1 MPNTNPFDVSC
12 NVQIKITEKTS
23 GVVAEGEGNISGESD
38 YVARSIDEVMQ
49 KLLEKLFTEA
59 RSASTTPRNLQ

>member
-1 MPNTNPFDVSC
+1 MPNPNPFDVSC
-12 NVQIKITEKTS
+12 NLQIKITETTS

-38 YVARSIDEVMQ
+38 YVARSIDEVIQ

-59 RSASTTPRNLQ
+59 RAASTTPRHLQ